1 MRSKVVIVVILSLS
15 TQGLLSEILPTIG
28 QVEKKNIEHAAR
40 QVKQLLFRHRMATIS
55 LTVVSGLANFVELCR
70 CLQFLYNKFLSSPTS
85 ECLGDHKVTHFV
97 EQKNEKYNRLVRG
110 IAQVAVGIK
119 NLLISKESCY
129 ALLLGASAVTTQK
142 LMADVNH
149 PHTMTWFIYKKIP
162 YKKMFDQARE
172 YAQLLDDSTLDKE
185 KNIYYKQT

>member
-1 MRSKVVIVVILSLS
+1 MSAK
-15 TQGLLSEILPTIG
+15 LLKIG
-28 QVEKKNIEHAAR
+28 QVEEKNITHNAR
-40 QVKQLLFRHRMATIS
+40 KVKQLLFKHRMAKIS
-55 LTVVSGLANFVELCR
+55 LTVVSGLGNFVELCR
-70 CLQFLYNKFLSSPTS
+70 CFQFFYNKCLSSPSS
-85 ECLGDHKVTHFV
+85 ECLGDHQVANSI
-97 EQKNEKYNRLVRG
+97 EQKTGKYNPLIRG

-129 ALLLGASAVTTQK
+129 ALLLGSSAIATQK

-162 YKKMFDQARE
+162 YKRMFDQAHE

-185 KNIYYKQT
+185 RNIYYRQTLNSLCNQVVRCVEQ